1 MVMFP
6 PSAGGQTVCE
16 NVPIMDDNL
25 GNEGDELFSVIIT
38 SVSSDKIMIGP
49 NDESCVTI
57 LDDDS
62 ESDLIVTTVV
72 FSD

>member
-6 PSAGGQTVCE
+6 PSAGGQITCG
-16 NVPIMDDNL
+16 NVPIMDDDI
-25 GNEGDELFSVIIT
+25 GNEGDELFSIIIT

-49 NDESCVTI
+49 NNESCVTI

-62 ESDLIVTTVV
+62 ESDLIVTTVL

>member
-6 PSAGGQTVCE
+6 PSTGGQMACG

-38 SVSSDKIMIGP
+38 SVSSDKVMIGP

-62 ESDLIVTTVV
+62 ESDLIVTTVL

>member
-6 PSAGGQTVCE
+6 PSAGGQTVCG
-16 NVPIMDDNL
+16 NVPIMDDDL

-38 SVSSDKIMIGP
+38 SVSGDKVMIGP
-49 NDESCVTI
+49 NNESCVTI

-62 ESDLIVTTVV
+62 ESDLIVTTVL
-72 FSD
+72 FGD

>member
-6 PSAGGQTVCE
+6 PSAGGQTVCG
-16 NVPIMDDNL
+16 NVPIMDDDL

-38 SVSSDKIMIGP
+38 SVSGDKIMIGT

-62 ESDLIVTTVV
+62 ESDLIVTTVL
-72 FSD
+72 FGD